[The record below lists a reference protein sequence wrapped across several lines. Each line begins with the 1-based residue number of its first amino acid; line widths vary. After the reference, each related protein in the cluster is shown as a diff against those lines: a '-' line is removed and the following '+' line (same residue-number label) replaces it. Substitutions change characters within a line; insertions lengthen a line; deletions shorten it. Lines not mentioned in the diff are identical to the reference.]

1 MPASRRNGRTFRARR
16 FVMGTYG
23 RFTLSLGSKAALPEF
38 RVKVVS
44 RAGDE
49 KWVRVVLF
57 DYPRRPPPG
66 RMLSARAD

>member
-1 MPASRRNGRTFRARR
+1 
-16 FVMGTYG
+16 MGTYG